1 MINVAKKRPELSL
14 IPLGGFGEI
23 GKNMLAL
30 EYGKD
35 IIIVDAGVA
44 FPGEDLPGV
53 DLVIPDT
60 RYLLENCDKVRGIF
74 ITHGHEDHIGALPYV
89 LRDFDVP
96 VYGTRLTI
104 GLIRKRLE
112 DKKVEVTPQFK
123 EIVPD
128 SQVRAGVFDVSFF
141 RVTHSIP
148 DGVGLIIRTP
158 EGIIVHSGDFKLDHT
173 PIDGRTFEL
182 HKLTSLMQDGVLAMI
197 CDSTGATNEG
207 YTPSEKLVGQ
217 TFSREFGRAQGR
229 IIVATFASNVHRIQQ
244 VLNAAKMYR
253 RKVGVVGRSMVKVVE
268 AALDLGYL
276 DCPDNMFVDISE
288 INRFQDN
295 EIVIITTGSQ
305 GEPLAALTRISE
317 GSHRQ
322 IQLIP
327 GDTVII
333 SATPIP
339 GNAKQVYKTINNL
352 FRAGAKVIYRDVAP
366 VHVSGHA
373 AREDIKL
380 ILSMVKPKY
389 ALPFHGEY
397 RHMVQFKEIACEL
410 GISPDHVLLAGLGER
425 ISFSDGKLSRVEKVV
440 SGSVLIDGLGV
451 GDVGNIVL
459 RDRKNL
465 SENGV
470 VIVVLTMEKETGKIV
485 AGPDIL
491 SRGFVYV
498 RDSEELMARMQAT
511 VEETLKQCGENNVRS
526 WSGIKERVRK
536 DLDNVIYTE
545 TGRRPTVLTMI
556 MEV

>member
-1 MINVAKKRPELSL
+1 VINVAKKKPELYL

-23 GKNMLAL
+23 GKNMLAI
-30 EYGKD
+30 EYGRD

-60 RYLLENCDKVRGIF
+60 RYLIENRDKVRGIF

-96 VYGTRLTI
+96 IYGTRLTI

-112 DKKVEVTPQFK
+112 DKRVEITPQFK

-128 SQVRAGVFDVSFF
+128 SQIKAGVFDVSFF

-173 PIDGRTFEL
+173 PIDGRTYEF
-182 HKLTSLMQDGVLAMI
+182 HKLTNLIEEGVLAMI

-217 TFSREFGRAQGR
+217 TFLREFGRAEGR

-244 VLNAAKMYR
+244 VLNAARMNK

-276 DCPDNMFVDISE
+276 DCPENVFVDISE
-288 INRFQDN
+288 INRYPKN

-322 IQLIP
+322 IQLFP

-380 ILSMVKPKY
+380 ILGMVKPKY

-397 RHMVQFKEIACEL
+397 RHMVLFKEIAGEL
-410 GISPDHVLLAGLGER
+410 GIPSENVIMAGLGDK
-425 ISFSDGKLSRVEKVV
+425 ITFADGKLARIDKVV

-470 VIVVLTMEKETGKIV
+470 VIVVLTMVKETGKIV

-498 RDSEELMARMQAT
+498 RDSEELMSRMQIT
-511 VEETLKQCGENNVRS
+511 VEETLKHCGENNIRS

-536 DLDNVIYTE
+536 DLDNVIYSE

>member
-1 MINVAKKRPELSL
+1 MAKKRTELSL

-23 GKNMLAL
+23 GKNMLVL

-35 IIIVDAGVA
+35 IILVDSGVA

-60 RYLLENCDKVRGIF
+60 RYLMENKEKLRGIF

-89 LRDFDVP
+89 LKDFDVP
-96 VYGTRLTI
+96 VYGTRLTV
-104 GLIRKRLE
+104 GLIKKRLE
-112 DKKVEVTPQFK
+112 DKKVEITPDIR
-123 EIVPD
+123 EITAD
-128 SQVRAGVFDVSFF
+128 TIIKAGAFQLSFY

-148 DGVGLIIRTP
+148 DGLGLIIRTP
-158 EGIIVHSGDFKLDHT
+158 EGVIVHSGDFKLDHT
-173 PIDGRTFEL
+173 PIDGRTIEF
-182 HKLTSLMQDGVLAMI
+182 HKLIDVQKDGVLAMI
-197 CDSTGATNEG
+197 CDSTGATSEG

-217 TFSREFGRAQGR
+217 TFFREFSRASGR
-229 IIVATFASNVHRIQQ
+229 IIIATFASNVHRIQQ
-244 VLNAAKMYR
+244 VINAASAYG

-268 AALDLGYL
+268 AALELGYL
-276 DCPDNMFVDISE
+276 NCDPSMFVDISE
-288 INRFQDN
+288 INNFPENQ
-295 EIVIITTGSQ
+295 IVIITTGSQ

-322 IQLIP
+322 IQLFP

-373 AREDIKL
+373 AREDIKTM
-380 ILSMVKPKY
+380 LSIIKPKY
-389 ALPFHGEY
+389 ALPFHGEF
-397 RHMVQFKEIACEL
+397 RHMVQFREIANEL
-410 GISPDHVLLAGLGER
+410 GIDTENVLMLKLGDKA
-425 ISFSDGKLSRVEKVV
+425 SFLDGKLSKIEKVA

-465 SENGV
+465 SENGI
-470 VIVVLTMEKETGKIV
+470 VIVVLTMKKESGKIV

-498 RDSEELMARMQAT
+498 RDSEELMKLMQDT
-511 VEETLKQCGENNVRS
+511 VNETMKYCGDHNIRS
-526 WSGIKERVRK
+526 WSGIKEKVRK

-556 MEV
+556 MEID